1 MKKIMNWVMA
11 ATLVCGASVF
21 TACSDG
27 NDDNPNKEQAK
38 KYRTEFVQHTR
49 KNLKDLAENLNF
61 TSWNAANALNQ
72 NFNRYVLNNP
82 EFEKAVLNTFLKSV
96 LATVKPVEEGSELAE
111 RGFTT
116 YGTVDLTKFNYRFV
130 MNDDNTGFDVEEGD
144 DFEVIINGWHPEKKQ
159 VEKGLYKVTLKAG
172 GSKSY
177 KFVYVPKEL
186 EDVAFVINL
195 PSEFQFAISDKI
207 SGTWNDGFSGSFV
220 NMISS
225 AEGREYISPAIVNS
239 WGVSG
244 VVSSN
249 IPAAKDIKADQTTL
263 KFSLLTDKV
272 NHKGNT
278 AVSWEQN
285 GRKLFDLAVKGSGK
299 EQDDVPQSAMF
310 SSFIDLLAFA
320 LSGSSIDEAKLT
332 LLDDLTVTTSISD
345 MGKVTKVAHELAVAR
360 RNYADMKTI
369 DQYTQQLNELVKSE
383 MTCKGLDQ
391 TIPMKMK
398 TIKFGVDYWTVAA
411 LNFADENGYVA
422 ITDMLD
428 KESIEYMLNIV
439 DHSIEPMQQ
448 GLVVVRQLVQY
459 VQGLV
464 SGFQSGEDEE

>member
-1 MKKIMNWVMA
+1 MKKIMNWVLA

-38 KYRTEFVQHTR
+38 RYRTEFVQHTR

-61 TSWNAANALNQ
+61 ASWNAANALNQ
-72 NFNRYVLNNP
+72 YFNRYVLNNP
-82 EFEKAVLNTFLKSV
+82 EFEKAVLNTFLKNV

-111 RGFTT
+111 RGFTA

-144 DFEVIINGWHPEKKQ
+144 DFEVIINGWHPEKQQ

-207 SGTWNDGFSGSFV
+207 SGTWSDGFSGSFV

-244 VVSSN
+244 
-249 IPAAKDIKADQTTL
+249 KA
-263 KFSLLTDKV
+263 
-272 NHKGNT
+272 NT
-278 AVSWEQN
+278 AFSWEQN
-285 GRKLFDLAVKGSGK
+285 GLKLFDLAVKGSRK
-299 EQDDVPQSAMF
+299 MLDDTADMPQSAMS
-310 SSFIDLLAFA
+310 SSFVDVLAAA
-320 LSGSSIDEAKLT
+320 LTGCSIDEAKLT
-332 LLDDLTVTTSISD
+332 LLDDLTVTTTISD
-345 MGKVTKVAHELAVAR
+345 MGKVTKVAHELAAAR

-369 DQYTQQLNELVKSE
+369 DQYTQQLNKLVKSE

-391 TIPMKMK
+391 TISMKMM
-398 TIKFGVDYWTVAA
+398 TIKFGVDYWTVGA

-448 GLVVVRQLVQY
+448 GLVIVRQLVQY